1 MANRRA
7 FSPSPS
13 PEEDFSGD
21 SDQEWVVEGIVGES
35 IDAFGE
41 KRYVCWYLRN
51 SDMDS
56 IVDAE
61 SLVDSSRSV
70 LSPQVRGTASPR
82 RLEPQHELLGPGP
95 DVRLDLRASGSGR

>member
-41 KRYVCWYLRN
+41 KRYVRWFPQD
-51 SDMDS
+51 SDMEGLAD
-56 IVDAE
+56 
-61 SLVDSSRSV
+61 VDSFVYSPRSV
-70 LSPQVRGTASPR
+70 PHP
-82 RLEPQHELLGPGP
+82 
-95 DVRLDLRASGSGR
+95 